1 MSPSGFPDTTPDAP
15 LFRREREVFVPSAH
29 TRGPWD
35 AGAMH
40 GGAPT
45 ALLTQ
50 HLHALAGATRL
61 ARLTFEFLGPVP
73 LAPVRVSAAVVK
85 PGRNF
90 QLLEGTVS
98 DTTGRPLLL
107 ARAVALAPATADVGL
122 SPLAAPARIDGVP
135 GPADGSLEPF
145 PSDGAGDAEGF
156 HRTGMEIRFVRGS
169 VREEGPA
176 RVWMRLPRALV
187 DDEPPCPAA
196 RVCCAADFGNGVSRV
211 VGFDTHVFVN
221 TDLTITLLREPAG
234 EWVLMDSTTAI
245 EPSGIGWAQSQLHD
259 EQGPIGHSHQT
270 LFVRAR

>member
-1 MSPSGFPDTTPDAP
+1 MSREDFPETTPDAP
-15 LFRREREVFVPSAH
+15 LFRREREVFVPTAH

-35 AGAMH
+35 PAAMH

-45 ALLTQ
+45 ALLAQ
-50 HLHALAGATRL
+50 HLAALAGEARL

-73 LAPVRVSAAVVK
+73 LAPVRVATGVVK

-90 QLLEGTVS
+90 QLMEGTLS

-107 ARAVALAPATADVGL
+107 ARAVALAPSTADVGL
-122 SPLAAPARIDGVP
+122 SPLAAAPRLVAP
-135 GPADGSLEPF
+135 GPGDGRLEPF
-145 PSDGAGDAEGF
+145 PGDGAGEAEGF
-156 HRTGMEIRFVRGS
+156 HRTGMELRFVRGS
-169 VREEGPA
+169 VLEAGPVH
-176 RVWMRLPRALV
+176 VWMRLPRALV
-187 DDEPPCPAA
+187 DDEPPSPAA

-221 TDLTITLLREPAG
+221 TDLTITLLREPEG

-245 EPSGIGWAQSQLHD
+245 EPTGIGWAQSQLHD
-259 EQGPIGHSHQT
+259 EHGPVGHSHQT